1 MDSNIKVPRDLKAKL
16 LLWTDISFHHMEVID
31 QIQSLPDLESA
42 LCSVL
47 AVDLPEPKKGVL
59 LELYVQTV
67 LFCRQQGFSKEQ
79 TSALVSIVK
88 SIHEAN
94 IETPLNNSEQCFK
107 YCNDLLLCHSVR
119 VCVANRPI
127 LVAAELL
134 GSLLMRSSLF
144 LQRPPFSLKLFS
156 LEEVNCV
163 LNYIQDHYLRHD
175 KLYKY
180 IFTPQ
185 VKLDLFLTYSG
196 KGGEGLAADEAAAA
210 QGDDSSETQKTSAM
224 EEETAEASVDLKA
237 LVQQEVKEQME
248 QVSKQLDQRIKET
261 VSEQSS
267 RAQSAKSGKK
277 GKK

>member
-1 MDSNIKVPRDLKAKL
+1 MDTNIKVPRDLIAKL
-16 LLWTDISFHHMEVID
+16 LLWTDISFHDMEVID
-31 QIQSLPDLESA
+31 QIQSVPDLESA

-79 TSALVSIVK
+79 TSALVSIIK

-94 IETPLNNSEQCFK
+94 IETPLNNSEHCYK

-119 VCVANRPI
+119 
-127 LVAAELL
+127 
-134 GSLLMRSSLF
+134 
-144 LQRPPFSLKLFS
+144 RPPFSVKLFS
-156 LEEVNCV
+156 LEEANCV

-196 KGGEGLAADEAAAA
+196 KGGEGLAEDESAA
-210 QGDDSSETQKTSAM
+210 QADDSSEAQKTM

-237 LVQQEVKEQME
+237 LVEQEVKEQME

-261 VSEQSS
+261 ASEQSS
-267 RAQSAKSGKK
+267 RAQSAKPGKK

>member
-1 MDSNIKVPRDLKAKL
+1 
-16 LLWTDISFHHMEVID
+16 DISFHDMEVID
-31 QIQSLPDLESA
+31 QIQSVPDLESA

-47 AVDLPEPKKGVL
+47 AVDLPEPKKAVL

-67 LFCRQQGFSKEQ
+67 LFCRQQGFSKAQ
-79 TSALVSIVK
+79 TSALVSIIK

-119 VCVANRPI
+119 
-127 LVAAELL
+127 
-134 GSLLMRSSLF
+134 
-144 LQRPPFSLKLFS
+144 RPPFSVKLFS
-156 LEEVNCV
+156 LDEVNCV

-175 KLYKY
+175 RLYKY

-196 KGGEGLAADEAAAA
+196 KGGEGLAADESAE
-210 QGDDSSETQKTSAM
+210 QEKQEHCQLLNRKIEDETT
-224 EEETAEASVDLKA
+224 SVDLKA
-237 LVQQEVKEQME
+237 LVEQEVKEQME

-261 VSEQSS
+261 VFEQSS
-267 RAQSAKSGKK
+267 KAQSAKSGKK

>member
-1 MDSNIKVPRDLKAKL
+1 MDTSIKVPRDLTAKL
-16 LLWTDISFHHMEVID
+16 LLWTDISFHDMEVID
-31 QIQSLPDLESA
+31 QIQSVPDLESA

-47 AVDLPEPKKGVL
+47 AVDLPEPKKAVL

-67 LFCRQQGFSKEQ
+67 LFCRQQGFSKAQ
-79 TSALVSIVK
+79 TSALVSIIK

-119 VCVANRPI
+119 
-127 LVAAELL
+127 
-134 GSLLMRSSLF
+134 
-144 LQRPPFSLKLFS
+144 RPPFSVKLFS
-156 LEEVNCV
+156 LDEVNCV

-175 KLYKY
+175 RLYKY

-196 KGGEGLAADEAAAA
+196 KGGEGLAADESAE
-210 QGDDSSETQKTSAM
+210 QGDDSSETEKTSAM

-237 LVQQEVKEQME
+237 LVEQEVKEQME

-267 RAQSAKSGKK
+267 KAQSAKSGKK

>member
-1 MDSNIKVPRDLKAKL
+1 MDTSIKVPRDLKAKL
-16 LLWTDISFHHMEVID
+16 LLWTDISFHDMEVID
-31 QIQSLPDLESA
+31 QIQSVPDLESA

-79 TSALVSIVK
+79 TSALVSIIK

-119 VCVANRPI
+119 
-127 LVAAELL
+127 
-134 GSLLMRSSLF
+134 
-144 LQRPPFSLKLFS
+144 RPPFSVKLFS
-156 LEEVNCV
+156 LDEVNCV

-175 KLYKY
+175 RLYKY

-196 KGGEGLAADEAAAA
+196 KGGEGLAADE
-210 QGDDSSETQKTSAM
+210 SA
-224 EEETAEASVDLKA
+224 EQASVDLKA
-237 LVQQEVKEQME
+237 LVEQEVKEQME

-261 VSEQSS
+261 VFEQSS
-267 RAQSAKSGKK
+267 KAQSAKSGKK

>member
-1 MDSNIKVPRDLKAKL
+1 MDTSIKVPRDLTAKL
-16 LLWTDISFHHMEVID
+16 LLWTDISFHDMEVID
-31 QIQSLPDLESA
+31 QIQSVPDLESA

-47 AVDLPEPKKGVL
+47 AVDLPEPKKAVL

-67 LFCRQQGFSKEQ
+67 LFCRQQGFSKAQ
-79 TSALVSIVK
+79 TSALVSIIK

-119 VCVANRPI
+119 
-127 LVAAELL
+127 
-134 GSLLMRSSLF
+134 
-144 LQRPPFSLKLFS
+144 RPPFSVKLFS
-156 LEEVNCV
+156 LDEVNCV

-175 KLYKY
+175 RLYKY

-196 KGGEGLAADEAAAA
+196 KGGEGLAADE
-210 QGDDSSETQKTSAM
+210 SA
-224 EEETAEASVDLKA
+224 EQASVDLKA
-237 LVQQEVKEQME
+237 LVEQEVKEQME

-267 RAQSAKSGKK
+267 KAQSAKSGKK

>member
-1 MDSNIKVPRDLKAKL
+1 GSAASSSEEAGAPSSSSSSSSAAVPPPAEISALSEVCSSSFKANRK
-16 LLWTDISFHHMEVID
+16 
-31 QIQSLPDLESA
+31 SA

-79 TSALVSIVK
+79 TSALG
-88 SIHEAN
+88 N
-94 IETPLNNSEQCFK
+94 ILLHFAETPLNNSEQCFK

-119 VCVANRPI
+119 VCVTNRPV

-134 GSLLMRSSLF
+134 SHRR
-144 LQRPPFSLKLFS
+144 RPPFSVKLFS
-156 LEEVNCV
+156 LDEVNCV

-175 KLYKY
+175 RLYKY

-185 VKLDLFLTYSG
+185 VTSVQPSFFQWENGSMENPKEMFYQ
-196 KGGEGLAADEAAAA
+196 AAIKMAVCVYRMI
-210 QGDDSSETQKTSAM
+210 TVCRPP
-224 EEETAEASVDLKA
+224 ASVDLKA
-237 LVQQEVKEQME
+237 LVEQEVKEQME

-261 VSEQSS
+261 VFEQSS
-267 RAQSAKSGKK
+267 KAQSAKSGKK

>member
-1 MDSNIKVPRDLKAKL
+1 GSAASSSEEAGAPSSSSSSSSAAVPPPAEISALSEVCSSSFKANRK
-16 LLWTDISFHHMEVID
+16 
-31 QIQSLPDLESA
+31 SA

-79 TSALVSIVK
+79 TSALG
-88 SIHEAN
+88 N
-94 IETPLNNSEQCFK
+94 ILLHFAETPLNNSEQCFK

-119 VCVANRPI
+119 
-127 LVAAELL
+127 
-134 GSLLMRSSLF
+134 
-144 LQRPPFSLKLFS
+144 RPPFSVKLFS
-156 LEEVNCV
+156 LDEVNCV

-175 KLYKY
+175 RLYKY

-185 VKLDLFLTYSG
+185 VTSVQPSFFQWENGSMENPKEMFYQ
-196 KGGEGLAADEAAAA
+196 AAIKMAVCVYRMI
-210 QGDDSSETQKTSAM
+210 TVCRPP
-224 EEETAEASVDLKA
+224 ASVDLKA
-237 LVQQEVKEQME
+237 LVEQEVKEQME

-261 VSEQSS
+261 VFEQSS
-267 RAQSAKSGKK
+267 KAQSAKSGKK